1 MRMDGALMIII
12 QQQVEWYREAAES
25 GHTGAQFNLG
35 VMYENG
41 RGVDKDD
48 SSAVEWYRQA
58 AEQGHTGAQNYLD
71 RLTFYS
77 SDTGLEEE

>member
-1 MRMDGALMIII
+1 MIHP
-12 QQQVEWYREAAES
+12 QVEWYRE
-25 GHTGAQFNLG
+25 
-35 VMYENG
+35 
-41 RGVDKDD
+41 
-48 SSAVEWYRQA
+48 A

>member
-25 GHTGAQFNLG
+25 GHTSAQFNLG

-48 SSAVEWYRQA
+48 SSAVEWYREA
-58 AEQGHTGAQNYLD
+58 AELHHAD
-71 RLTFYS
+71 S
-77 SDTGLEEE
+77 